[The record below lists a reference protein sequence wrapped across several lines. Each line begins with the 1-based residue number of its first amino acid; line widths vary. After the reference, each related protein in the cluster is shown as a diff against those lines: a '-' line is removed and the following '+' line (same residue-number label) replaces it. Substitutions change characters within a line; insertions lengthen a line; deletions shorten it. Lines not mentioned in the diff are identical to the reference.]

1 MERECGGCPLL
12 LQHAAPSSGDV
23 DSIFA
28 NRMQLAGITP
38 HDRIA
43 IAVSGGPD
51 SMALCILTARWW
63 QQQQQVK
70 GLSHSVIEEAA
81 AGMMMP
87 LLSKHVVGM
96 VVDHGLRPESA
107 MEALS
112 VQHWLAR
119 LGMECQVLK
128 CNWMEGVP
136 ASGHLQEAARNARYN
151 LMEQACRRH
160 SIRILLMAHHADD
173 QAELFMMR
181 MARGSGVI
189 GLAGMAFISS
199 IFPRKPLL
207 DGTCDLLLI
216 RPLLD
221 LIKHDL
227 YRVCEEAGQE
237 WIEDPT
243 NRKQIFARNCIRQAL
258 EEPPF
263 DELRVQIQHL
273 IAACRKTRALLDK
286 ERDKLLQDIVS
297 VSQIVD
303 ILSLL
308 GFLLQ
313 FIAQRE
319 KPPRGRALQKLME
332 RIQLQPLQAPIL
344 SRGCHVAPTPGS
356 KGSKI
361 MVCFSPD
368 SPSPAMPSEMSL
380 LPSSCPE
387 SRGWSS
393 EVLQIPTS
401 NSLERKCHSPRV
413 FEIPG
418 SNSQDCHVPVME
430 VKDGSPSVLEQGKAF
445 GLISEAGMSLLQSLR
460 MRISQTM
467 MKAPKAEGALE
478 EAEGRQVR
486 DLRAGSRNHQLLPF
500 GESCYF
506 MNRFFVSWSPAPAP
520 AADIQTD
527 IASGL
532 SLNQNQRSQCCLLA
546 EKPNV
551 WVRYFGEEDWRYL
564 SGTAKSAGA
573 SRLSIDQR
581 QKVPLCTIHLDSERW
596 VTSSVMSAGEGANCG
611 KHLAAKAQA
620 ALTILRCIPTPVR
633 RGLPVLV
640 NAQGLL
646 LAIPSLGFQR
656 CPWVSFL
663 AIFHPRVPLGGG
675 CASWV

>member
-1 MERECGGCPLL
+1 
-12 LQHAAPSSGDV
+12 
-23 DSIFA
+23 
-28 NRMQLAGITP
+28 
-38 HDRIA
+38 
-43 IAVSGGPD
+43 
-51 SMALCILTARWW
+51 
-63 QQQQQVK
+63 
-70 GLSHSVIEEAA
+70 
-81 AGMMMP
+81 
-87 LLSKHVVGM
+87 
-96 VVDHGLRPESA
+96 
-107 MEALS
+107 
-112 VQHWLAR
+112 
-119 LGMECQVLK
+119 
-128 CNWMEGVP
+128 
-136 ASGHLQEAARNARYN
+136 
-151 LMEQACRRH
+151 
-160 SIRILLMAHHADD
+160 
-173 QAELFMMR
+173 
-181 MARGSGVI
+181 
-189 GLAGMAFISS
+189 
-199 IFPRKPLL
+199 
-207 DGTCDLLLI
+207 
-216 RPLLD
+216 
-221 LIKHDL
+221 
-227 YRVCEEAGQE
+227 
-237 WIEDPT
+237 
-243 NRKQIFARNCIRQAL
+243 
-258 EEPPF
+258 
-263 DELRVQIQHL
+263 
-273 IAACRKTRALLDK
+273 
-286 ERDKLLQDIVS
+286 
-297 VSQIVD
+297 
-303 ILSLL
+303 
-308 GFLLQ
+308 
-313 FIAQRE
+313 
-319 KPPRGRALQKLME
+319 
-332 RIQLQPLQAPIL
+332 
-344 SRGCHVAPTPGS
+344 
-356 KGSKI
+356 

-430 VKDGSPSVLEQGKAF
+430 VKDGSPSVLEQGNAF

-506 MNRFFVSWSPAPAP
+506 MNRFFVSWSPAAAPAP
-520 AADIQTD
+520 ADIQTD

-551 WVRYFGEEDWRYL
+551 WVRYFGEEDWQYL

-581 QKVPLCTIHLDSERW
+581 QKVPLCTINLDSERW
-596 VTSSVMSAGEGANCG
+596 VASSVMSAGEGANCG
-611 KHLAAKAQA
+611 KHLAAKARA

>member
-12 LQHAAPSSGDV
+12 LQHAAPSCGDV

-28 NRMQLAGITP
+28 NRMQMAGITP

-51 SMALCILTARWW
+51 SMALCILTARWL

-81 AGMMMP
+81 VGMMMP
-87 LLSKHVVGM
+87 LLSNHVVGM

-128 CNWMEGVP
+128 CNWVEGVP
-136 ASGHLQEAARNARYN
+136 TSGHLQEAARNARYN

-221 LIKHDL
+221 LTKHDL

-263 DELRVQIQHL
+263 DELRVQIQRL

-297 VSQIVD
+297 VSQDFAFATINLGRMSSSHASD
-303 ILSLL
+303 ALL
-308 GFLLQ
+308 GRVLVAVLQ

-319 KPPRGRALQKLME
+319 KPPRGRALQKLMD

-344 SRGCHVAPTPGS
+344 SC
-356 KGSKI
+356 
-361 MVCFSPD
+361 
-368 SPSPAMPSEMSL
+368 
-380 LPSSCPE
+380 
-387 SRGWSS
+387 
-393 EVLQIPTS
+393 
-401 NSLERKCHSPRV
+401 
-413 FEIPG
+413 
-418 SNSQDCHVPVME
+418 
-430 VKDGSPSVLEQGKAF
+430 
-445 GLISEAGMSLLQSLR
+445 
-460 MRISQTM
+460 
-467 MKAPKAEGALE
+467 
-478 EAEGRQVR
+478 
-486 DLRAGSRNHQLLPF
+486 
-500 GESCYF
+500 
-506 MNRFFVSWSPAPAP
+506 
-520 AADIQTD
+520 
-527 IASGL
+527 
-532 SLNQNQRSQCCLLA
+532 
-546 EKPNV
+546 
-551 WVRYFGEEDWRYL
+551 
-564 SGTAKSAGA
+564 
-573 SRLSIDQR
+573 
-581 QKVPLCTIHLDSERW
+581 
-596 VTSSVMSAGEGANCG
+596 
-611 KHLAAKAQA
+611 
-620 ALTILRCIPTPVR
+620 
-633 RGLPVLV
+633 
-640 NAQGLL
+640 
-646 LAIPSLGFQR
+646 
-656 CPWVSFL
+656 
-663 AIFHPRVPLGGG
+663 
-675 CASWV
+675 

>member
-1 MERECGGCPLL
+1 M
-12 LQHAAPSSGDV
+12 D
-23 DSIFA
+23 
-28 NRMQLAGITP
+28 
-38 HDRIA
+38 
-43 IAVSGGPD
+43 
-51 SMALCILTARWW
+51 
-63 QQQQQVK
+63 
-70 GLSHSVIEEAA
+70 
-81 AGMMMP
+81 
-87 LLSKHVVGM
+87 
-96 VVDHGLRPESA
+96 
-107 MEALS
+107 
-112 VQHWLAR
+112 
-119 LGMECQVLK
+119 
-128 CNWMEGVP
+128 
-136 ASGHLQEAARNARYN
+136 
-151 LMEQACRRH
+151 
-160 SIRILLMAHHADD
+160 
-173 QAELFMMR
+173 
-181 MARGSGVI
+181 
-189 GLAGMAFISS
+189 
-199 IFPRKPLL
+199 
-207 DGTCDLLLI
+207 
-216 RPLLD
+216 
-221 LIKHDL
+221 
-227 YRVCEEAGQE
+227 
-237 WIEDPT
+237 
-243 NRKQIFARNCIRQAL
+243 
-258 EEPPF
+258 
-263 DELRVQIQHL
+263 
-273 IAACRKTRALLDK
+273 
-286 ERDKLLQDIVS
+286 
-297 VSQIVD
+297 
-303 ILSLL
+303 
-308 GFLLQ
+308 
-313 FIAQRE
+313 
-319 KPPRGRALQKLME
+319 
-332 RIQLQPLQAPIL
+332 RIQLQPLQGAYTL
-344 SRGCHVAPTPGS
+344 GGCHVAPTPGS

-368 SPSPAMPSEMSL
+368 SPSPTMPSEMSL

-401 NSLERKCHSPRV
+401 NSLERKGHSPRV

-430 VKDGSPSVLEQGKAF
+430 VRDGSPSVLEQGKAF

-506 MNRFFVSWSPAPAP
+506 MNRFFVSWSPA
-520 AADIQTD
+520 ADIQTD

-532 SLNQNQRSQCCLLA
+532 RLNQNQRSQCCLLA

-551 WVRYFGEEDWRYL
+551 WVRYFGEEDWQYL

-596 VTSSVMSAGEGANCG
+596 VASSVMSAGEGANCG
-611 KHLAAKAQA
+611 NHLAAKAQA

-663 AIFHPRVPLGGG
+663 ATFHPRVPLGGG